1 MIFPSFPSSW
11 WLRTF
16 WTTLVLQA
24 ASLLEPVDRNRD
36 SLIEEWRSRI
46 YARSMWW
53 INWTAVSSS
62 KLVVCLCSSCGF
74 STNIVT
80 WCWLPSRLFCIKEKS
95 IYATLNL
102 FEGNMNLRASCWYP
116 EEDWMEVDLSCGF
129 NWFKIFGGFPQ
140 LLQDEDRIRA
150 TCIQNSSSQHGHSS
164 AMLVPDKTAPKKSP
178 PTYIKVNEFTAIFQA
193 WNM

>member
-1 MIFPSFPSSW
+1 MKTSYFLNYSRFAGSLFVGACWSEQGLIDWRMEVENLCKKHVMDQLNSSIQQQTCGVFVLFL
-11 WLRTF
+11 WL
-16 WTTLVLQA
+16 L
-24 ASLLEPVDRNRD
+24 
-36 SLIEEWRSRI
+36 
-46 YARSMWW
+46 
-53 INWTAVSSS
+53 
-62 KLVVCLCSSCGF
+62 
-74 STNIVT
+74 NIVT

-129 NWFKIFGGFPQ
+129 NWFNIFGGFPQ